1 MAEQRSELGG
11 GALWSMLDNLA
22 QQVFSFL
29 VFLILARLIAPQ
41 ELGLIAIAHVIV
53 AFARQTLFNA
63 IAQPVAR
70 AKEPSDALYSSA
82 FVICVLAALVLAGLM
97 LAGANVLSQ
106 FFAQAQLAKVLSW
119 MSLVVVTTG
128 LAAVFETRLMRQMKF
143 KPLAIRSIVS
153 VISGGVVGIV
163 LAYRG
168 FGVMALVAQQLVTSF
183 IALILLLV
191 QAGWLPRVR
200 LRGAAYRELLPD
212 VSRVGLSGLFSFLA
226 SQGDTVLVSVFMG
239 SYATGIYNFAKRL
252 TSAIYLLI
260 GSSLLKLAIPAFAEA
275 SDSPDALRDAY
286 IRLTGITVFL
296 MAPLLAGLS
305 ILAEPMILVFF
316 GEVWAPAAPVVALLS
331 LLYLLFAI
339 NQIND
344 FLLFAVGARSVPVQ
358 RGLVQTALALFLG
371 WLLSRY
377 GLSSTAAGFV
387 LASAMVWPWVQSVAN
402 RHMNLSYFGLAQAMK
417 GPFLASAAM
426 LLFIFL
432 VLFVLLGGVS
442 VSALT
447 LSGLVLAGAAVFLL
461 AYLLIVRMSP
471 SSHNAMDDLL
481 RLRRPAPL

>member
-1 MAEQRSELGG
+1 MAEHRSELGG

-29 VFLILARLIAPQ
+29 VFLVLARLIAPQ

-53 AFARQTLFNA
+53 TFARQTLFNA

-70 AKEPSDALYSSA
+70 AKDPSDELYSSA
-82 FVICVLAALVLAGLM
+82 FVICTLAALTLAGLM
-97 LAGANVLSQ
+97 FGGANLLAQ

-119 MSLVVVTTG
+119 MSLVVVITG
-128 LAAVFETRLMRQMKF
+128 LAAVFEARLIRQMKF

-153 VISGGVVGIV
+153 VISGGLVGIV

-168 FGVMALVAQQLVTSF
+168 FGVMALVAQQLVTSG
-183 IALILLLV
+183 IAFILLVV

-200 LRGAAYRELLPD
+200 LRGAAYGELLPD
-212 VSRVGLSGLFSFLA
+212 VSRVGLSGFFSFLA

-275 SDSPDALRDAY
+275 SDSPDSLRDAY

-305 ILAEPMILVFF
+305 ILAKPTILIFF
-316 GEVWAPAAPVVALLS
+316 GAVWAPAAPVVGLLS
-331 LLYLLFAI
+331 LLYLLFAL

-358 RGLVQTALALFLG
+358 RGFVQTVLALFLG
-371 WLLSRY
+371 WLLSGF
-377 GLSSTAAGFV
+377 GLSWTAAGFV
-387 LASAMVWPWVQSVAN
+387 LASAIVWPWVQGVAN
-402 RHMNLSYFGLAQAMK
+402 GHMHLSYLGMAHAMK
-417 GPFLASAAM
+417 GPVVATAAM
-426 LLFIFL
+426 LLFLFL
-432 VLFVLLGGVS
+432 SLFLFLGGVS
-442 VSALT
+442 SSALT
-447 LSGLVLAGAAVFLL
+447 LAGLVAAGAVVFLT
-461 AYLLIVRMSP
+461 AYLLVVRMSP
-471 SSHNAMDDLL
+471 SSHNAMNDLL